1 MPIKSRIRI
10 VPHYCRVTYKMT
22 DAMFYYTKTENCPIP
37 TPTLPLKGREP
48 SSSPFKGEARR
59 GMGVNGATRTA
70 NHA

>member
-1 MPIKSRIRI
+1 M
-10 VPHYCRVTYKMT
+10 YKMT
-22 DAMFYYTKTENCPIP
+22 DAMFYYTKTENRPIP

-48 SSSPFKGEARR
+48 SFSPFKGEVRR

>member
-37 TPTLPLKGREP
+37 TPTLPFKGRV
-48 SSSPFKGEARR
+48 GV
-59 GMGVNGATRTA
+59 GMGQFSVLV
-70 NHA
+70 